1 VISRSVGKEVNMKS
15 ISAILICSIVFTSTP
30 LLSDTYQWTDDDGV
44 VHFSDNSASIPA
56 KSKKKIKRTEDSAS
70 TYAPPPK
77 VNKVEE
83 SAHKNSN
90 EIAPNKYERGSAEFV
105 ALERQLIN
113 SWNSMRQALKG
124 RNIEA
129 ALSYF
134 TESSRDS
141 FRDQFTALRKDLP
154 KIAEEMG
161 QTRLVKA
168 DEYFAECDL
177 RSVENGTTFSYVL
190 QFVRDYDGI
199 WRIRT
204 L

>member
-1 VISRSVGKEVNMKS
+1 MLARKKNMRS
-15 ISAILICSIVFTSTP
+15 ISTIIICSIVFTSTP
-30 LLSDTYQWTDDDGV
+30 SWSETYQWTDDDGV
-44 VHFSDNSASIPA
+44 VHFSDNSASIPQ
-56 KSKKKIKRTEDSAS
+56 KSRNKVKRTQDTAP
-70 TYAPPPK
+70 TYTPPPK
-77 VNKVEE
+77 INKVVE
-83 SAHKNSN
+83 SAHNN
-90 EIAPNKYERGSAEFV
+90 RTEIAPNKFERGAAEFV

-141 FRDQFTALRKDLP
+141 FREQFTALRKQLP

-161 QTRLVKA
+161 ETRLVKA
-168 DEYFAECDL
+168 DESFAECDL
-177 RSVENGTTFSYVL
+177 RRVENGTTFSYML
-190 QFVRDYDGI
+190 QFVHDYDGV

-204 L
+204 F